1 MLIFRHVSCYFDKLT
16 IDFKAQQNQFVLFLC
31 NFLDIVKWMAFRF
44 LVMLKLVILASEMTV
59 RQNNFHLII
68 YSFIKQYCIYSIYS
82 HINTIFHELPT
93 IYAVYLFSK
102 RNLVWMM
109 KKREKKWMYSAE
121 LQPAPPVGFNLT
133 FMCPEGEV
141 CLQKYNLQNTN
152 SILLVIK
159 VPYLLQTSNSF
170 IKEYNLCLFHIDLK
184 VFDHDWFAT
193 PFVMLTCQVSAEVYS
208 HRRTFDLSWFRAL
221 GYLTTPHG
229 KATVVF
235 YVSPIWFFQ
244 IILVME
250 RS

>member
-1 MLIFRHVSCYFDKLT
+1 MLIFRHLSCYLDKLT

-170 IKEYNLCLFHIDLK
+170 RE
-184 VFDHDWFAT
+184 A
-193 PFVMLTCQVSAEVYS
+193 
-208 HRRTFDLSWFRAL
+208 
-221 GYLTTPHG
+221 
-229 KATVVF
+229 
-235 YVSPIWFFQ
+235 
-244 IILVME
+244 II
-250 RS
+250 